1 MTMLWVV
8 AGFGIRM
15 VLDSIIRDHM
25 PQIFLFLAAF
35 LAVITAGQLGR
46 QRALMAAPPG

>member
-1 MTMLWVV
+1 MLWAV

-25 PQIFLFLAAF
+25 LQMFLFLAAF
-35 LAVITAGQLGR
+35 LAV
-46 QRALMAAPPG
+46 MAAGASWPVNGH